1 METKIKDLILK
12 NKNLILKED
21 CNYFINLFK
30 NNISKTNSEQSY
42 KYKEKK
48 ILTDNFQCLN
58 LSEISFKNKNFMEP
72 LQLAGH
78 YISKMVFNYGEYLK
92 KEICPT
98 YDLSNIVYT
107 QNIRIIRYKKGELIK
122 DHSDVGKNIRASC
135 TLNLN
140 EEYEGGEFRFFDG
153 KIRESFKTGDAMIF
167 PAEPIW
173 IHGTEP
179 ITKGERY
186 CINCFLGTKE

>member
-1 METKIKDLILK
+1 METKIKDLIFK
-12 NKNLILKED
+12 NKNLMLKED

-30 NNISKTNSEQSY
+30 NNISKTEPEQSY
-42 KYKEKK
+42 KFKEKK

-58 LSEISFKNKNFMEP
+58 LSQMAFENKNFLEP
-72 LQLAGH
+72 LKLAGH
-78 YISKMVFNYGEYLK
+78 YISRMVLNYGEYLK

-98 YDLSNIVYT
+98 YDILNIVYT

-122 DHSDVGKNIRASC
+122 DHTDVAKNIRASC

-153 KIRESFKTGDAMIF
+153 KIKESFKTGDAMIF

-173 IHGTEP
+173 IHGSEP